1 MAGIAKILFCSHHL
15 HHHLHVSHSYQAVA
29 RPHLSEE
36 LEAMNENDLVVMERE
51 NLGKHIRG
59 ELEQL
64 GLE

>member
-1 MAGIAKILFCSHHL
+1 MAGIAKMGSCSYRRNHHL
-15 HHHLHVSHSYQAVA
+15 RVSRLNQAVA
-29 RPHLSEE
+29 RPHLSEKIGE
-36 LEAMNENDLVVMERE
+36 MIAIDCVEMERE

>member
-1 MAGIAKILFCSHHL
+1 MAGIAKMVFCSHHL
-15 HHHLHVSHSYQAVA
+15 YHRPHVSRLNQPPA
-29 RPHLSEE
+29 RFRL
-36 LEAMNENDLVVMERE
+36 LEKLGEMIAIDCVVRERK

>member
-36 LEAMNENDLVVMERE
+36 LEAMNVNDLVAMERE
-51 NLGKHIRG
+51 NLGKHVSG
-59 ELEQL
+59 LLEQL